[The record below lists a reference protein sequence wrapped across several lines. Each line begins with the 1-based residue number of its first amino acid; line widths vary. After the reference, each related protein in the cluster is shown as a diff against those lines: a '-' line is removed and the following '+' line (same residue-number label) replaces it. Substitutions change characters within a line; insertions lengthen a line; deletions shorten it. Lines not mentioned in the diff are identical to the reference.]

1 MRLKLKLSSKPLRIK
16 DQQNIFAR
24 LINSTKNKCTHQ
36 ELSGENYCSYKN
48 NNNENIN
55 MININNYSILDYN
68 TTNKEKNKIKRAIRS
83 ASLIK
88 TRNKIKKEEIKPPNL
103 IHSVK
108 HIHQIVSMIEKK
120 FNSLNDTSKDNI
132 CNTYYFS
139 SNFNLSNQLTRN
151 SLTIKKRKIFTE
163 KSQNDLKKNNE
174 LIPYPFK
181 RLQNKI
187 RKYFALSKKKQKS
200 IKLPEEQINNFSS
213 ENKCFLK
220 IRRIN
225 NEQKFLEKNN
235 EICDRYLNKINI
247 YKRRNIFKKDKSVS
261 TENFLFRRNY
271 FENKKSNSL
280 FNNKLLAYI
289 TSSENNFFLTTDDKT
304 RKNESNRSILV
315 YHKNY

>member
-1 MRLKLKLSSKPLRIK
+1 MK
-16 DQQNIFAR
+16 DQEDIFTR
-24 LINSTKNKCTHQ
+24 LINSTKNKSIHQ
-36 ELSGENYCSYKN
+36 ELSGENYFSQKN

-55 MININNYSILDYN
+55 MININNYSLLEYN
-68 TTNKEKNKIKRAIRS
+68 TTSKEKNKIKREIRS

-88 TRNKIKKEEIKPPNL
+88 TRNKLKKEEIKSPN
-103 IHSVK
+103 IIYSVK
-108 HIHQIVSMIEKK
+108 HIHQIVSIMEKK
-120 FNSLNDTSKDNI
+120 FNSFNDSSKECM

-139 SNFNLSNQLTRN
+139 SNFNQSNQLTRN
-151 SLTIKKRKIFTE
+151 SLSIKKSKIFIE

-187 RKYFALSKKKQKS
+187 RKYFALSKKKEKV
-200 IKLPEEQINNFSS
+200 IKLPEEQINNFSLD
-213 ENKCFLK
+213 NKCLLK

-225 NEQKFLEKNN
+225 NNNKFLENN
-235 EICDRYLNKINI
+235 KEICNKFRNKINV
-247 YKRRNIFKKDKSVS
+247 YKKRNILKKDKSVS

-271 FENKKSNSL
+271 FDNKKSNCL

-304 RKNESNRSILV
+304 KKNESNRSIMV

>member
-1 MRLKLKLSSKPLRIK
+1 MRLKLKLSSKPLRMK
-16 DQQNIFAR
+16 DQEDIFAR
-24 LINSTKNKCTHQ
+24 LINSTKNKSIHQ
-36 ELSGENYCSYKN
+36 ELSGENYFSQKN

-55 MININNYSILDYN
+55 MININNYSLLEYN
-68 TTNKEKNKIKRAIRS
+68 ATSKEKNKIKREIRS

-88 TRNKIKKEEIKPPNL
+88 TRNKLKKEEIKSPN
-103 IHSVK
+103 IIYSVK
-108 HIHQIVSMIEKK
+108 HIHQIVSMMEKK
-120 FNSLNDTSKDNI
+120 FNSFNDSSKDSM

-139 SNFNLSNQLTRN
+139 SNFNQSQFTRN
-151 SLTIKKRKIFTE
+151 SLSIKKSKIFIE
-163 KSQNDLKKNNE
+163 KSQNDFKKNNE

-187 RKYFALSKKKQKS
+187 RKYFALSKKKEKV
-200 IKLPEEQINNFSS
+200 IKLPEEQINNFSLD
-213 ENKCFLK
+213 NKCLLK

-225 NEQKFLEKNN
+225 NNNKFLENN
-235 EICDRYLNKINI
+235 KEICNKFRNKINV
-247 YKRRNIFKKDKSVS
+247 YKKRNILKKDKSVS

-271 FENKKSNSL
+271 FDNKKSNCL

-304 RKNESNRSILV
+304 KKNESNRSIMV

>member
-1 MRLKLKLSSKPLRIK
+1 MRLKLKLSSKPLRMK
-16 DQQNIFAR
+16 DQEDIFAR
-24 LINSTKNKCTHQ
+24 LINNTKNKSIHQ
-36 ELSGENYCSYKN
+36 ELSGENYFSKKN

-55 MININNYSILDYN
+55 MININNYSLLEYN
-68 TTNKEKNKIKRAIRS
+68 TTSKEKNKIKREIRS

-88 TRNKIKKEEIKPPNL
+88 TRNKLKEEEIKSPN
-103 IHSVK
+103 IIYSVK

-120 FNSLNDTSKDNI
+120 FNSFNDSSKDSM

-139 SNFNLSNQLTRN
+139 SNFNQSQLTRN
-151 SLTIKKRKIFTE
+151 SLSIKKSKIFIE
-163 KSQNDLKKNNE
+163 KSQNDFKKNNE

-187 RKYFALSKKKQKS
+187 RKYFALSKKKEKV
-200 IKLPEEQINNFSS
+200 IKLPEEQINNFSLD
-213 ENKCFLK
+213 NKCLLK

-225 NEQKFLEKNN
+225 NNNKFLENN
-235 EICDRYLNKINI
+235 KEICNKFRNKINV
-247 YKRRNIFKKDKSVS
+247 YKKRNILKKDKSVS

-271 FENKKSNSL
+271 FDNKKSNCL

-304 RKNESNRSILV
+304 KKNESNRSIMV